1 MPANPPTLYII
12 AGCNGAGKTTF
23 ATEFLPHSVH
33 CLRFLNPDEIARG
46 LSPLDPP
53 AANVKAARILLQ
65 EIHVAIRRRE
75 TFAMETTLSGRTY
88 IHLLKNARAN
98 GYEIELHISGWLRP
112 AKPLP
117 AFGSAFKRA
126 ATMCS
131 PRTSVAV
138 LGAAWI
144 VSCMIIFLLPIA
156 GSFGT
161 TGCRRRAKSQTP
173 RRNQSKSL
181 KYYCVDEQDS
191 AQIATTE
198 KARATAFC

>member
-98 GYEIELHISGWLRP
+98 GYEIELHYLWL
-112 AKPLP
+112 A
-117 AFGSAFKRA
+117 
-126 ATMCS
+126 S
-131 PRTSVAV
+131 PRQA
-138 LGAAWI
+138 
-144 VSCMIIFLLPIA
+144 IA
-156 GSFGT
+156 RVRQRVQKGGHHVQPSDV
-161 TGCRRRAKSQTP
+161 RRRFGRSI
-173 RRNQSKSL
+173 RNQSKSL

-191 AQIATTE
+191 AQIATTD

>member
-98 GYEIELHISGWLRP
+98 GYEIELHYLWL
-112 AKPLP
+112 A
-117 AFGSAFKRA
+117 
-126 ATMCS
+126 S
-131 PRTSVAV
+131 PRQAICPRSAARSKGRPRCAA
-138 LGAAWI
+138 LGRPSPFWAQH
-144 VSCMIIFLLPIA
+144 
-156 GSFGT
+156 GSSP
-161 TGCRRRAKSQTP
+161 A
-173 RRNQSKSL
+173 
-181 KYYCVDEQDS
+181 
-191 AQIATTE
+191 
-198 KARATAFC
+198 